1 MKTPYLSNVENLQRS
16 PLSPFG
22 SEKQLKA
29 GKSCSADGDKYIIFV
44 GGKDSIIGDY
54 SVHL

>member
-1 MKTPYLSNVENLQRS
+1 MKTPCLSNIENLERS
-16 PLSPFG
+16 PLSSFA

-29 GKSCSADGDKYIIFV
+29 GKSCSADGDKDIIFV
-44 GGKDSIIGDY
+44 GGKDSIIGEY

>member
-1 MKTPYLSNVENLQRS
+1 MKSPYLSNIENLEKS

-29 GKSCSADGDKYIIFV
+29 GKGCSADGDKYIIFV
-44 GGKDSIIGDY
+44 GGKDSIIGES

>member
-1 MKTPYLSNVENLQRS
+1 MKSPYLSNIENLERS

-29 GKSCSADGDKYIIFV
+29 GKGCSADGDKHIIFV
-44 GGKDSIIGDY
+44 GGKDSIIGES

>member
-1 MKTPYLSNVENLQRS
+1 MKMPYLSNVENLSRS